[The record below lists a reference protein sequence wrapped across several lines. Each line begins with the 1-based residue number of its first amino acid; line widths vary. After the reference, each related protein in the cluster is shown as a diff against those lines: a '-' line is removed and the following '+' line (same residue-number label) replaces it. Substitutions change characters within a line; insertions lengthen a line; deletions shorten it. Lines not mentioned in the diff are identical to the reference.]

1 MNKVWLSLLVL
12 SIVALLFVDPSGV
25 LLGLTNASNK
35 AVKLSLELC
44 AIYAVW
50 IGIFSIME
58 QTGISKWF
66 SKILS
71 PFVNLIFGKKNISEK
86 SRTYISM
93 SMSANMLGMGGAA
106 TPLGIKAMESL
117 QEDNKNKDEVS
128 YPMTMLIIIS
138 STVLQFL
145 PTSIMGLMSSSGSK
159 NPTSIIL
166 PAILTSICSSVVGII
181 LVKLWHLISSKRKKR
196 KWAHISFQ
204 SFLFYSLFI
213 VL

>member
-1 MNKVWLSLLVL
+1 MNKVWLALLSF
-12 SIVALLFVDPSGV
+12 SIIALLFIDPGGV

-44 AIYAVW
+44 AIYAIW
-50 IGIFSIME
+50 MGIFSIME
-58 QTGISKWF
+58 QTGIAKWF

-71 PFVNLIFGKKNISEK
+71 PIVNLIFGKKNISEK
-86 SRTYISM
+86 SRTYICL
-93 SMSANMLGMGGAA
+93 SMSANMLGMGGAS

-117 QEDNKNKDEVS
+117 QEDNKNKDVVS

-145 PTSIMGLMSSSGSK
+145 PTSIMGLMSSAGSK
-159 NPTSIIL
+159 NPSAIIF

-181 LVKLWHLISSKRKKR
+181 LVKLCHLFSIKRKKN
-196 KWAHISFQ
+196 K
-204 SFLFYSLFI
+204 
-213 VL
+213 

>member
-12 SIVALLFVDPSGV
+12 SIVALLFVDPGGV

-71 PFVNLIFGKKNISEK
+71 PFVNLIFFKKNISEK

-159 NPTSIIL
+159 KPTSIIL

-196 KWAHISFQ
+196 K
-204 SFLFYSLFI
+204 
-213 VL
+213 

>member
-1 MNKVWLSLLVL
+1 MNKVWLVLLSF
-12 SIVALLFVDPSGV
+12 SIIALMFIDPGGV

-50 IGIFSIME
+50 MGIFSIME
-58 QTGISKWF
+58 QTGLAKWF

-71 PFVNLIFGKKNISEK
+71 PLVNLIFGKKNISEK

-117 QEDNKNKDEVS
+117 QEDNNNSDTVS

-159 NPTSIIL
+159 NPSAIIL

-181 LVKLWHLISSKRKKR
+181 LVKLCHFISNKRKKH
-196 KWAHISFQ
+196 K
-204 SFLFYSLFI
+204 
-213 VL
+213 

>member
-1 MNKVWLSLLVL
+1 MNKVWLVILSL
-12 SIVALLFVDPSGV
+12 SIIALLFIDPGGV
-25 LLGLTNASNK
+25 LLSLTTASNK

-50 IGIFSIME
+50 VGIFSIME
-58 QTGISKWF
+58 QTGIAKWF

-117 QEDNKNKDEVS
+117 QEDNPDKDKVS
-128 YPMTMLIIIS
+128 YPMVMLIIIS

-145 PTSIMGLMSSSGSK
+145 PTSIMGLMSTAGSK
-159 NPTSIIL
+159 NPSAIIL
-166 PAILTSICSSVVGII
+166 PSILTSICSTFVGIV
-181 LVKLWHLISSKRKKR
+181 LVKLWNLLSTKRR
-196 KWAHISFQ
+196 KHK
-204 SFLFYSLFI
+204 
-213 VL
+213 

>member
-1 MNKVWLSLLVL
+1 MNKVWLTILTL
-12 SIVALLFVDPSGV
+12 SIIALLFIDPSGV

-50 IGIFSIME
+50 IGIFSILE

-71 PFVNLIFGKKNISEK
+71 PIINLIFGKKNISDK

-117 QEDNKNKDEVS
+117 
-128 YPMTMLIIIS
+128 
-138 STVLQFL
+138 
-145 PTSIMGLMSSSGSK
+145 
-159 NPTSIIL
+159 
-166 PAILTSICSSVVGII
+166 
-181 LVKLWHLISSKRKKR
+181 
-196 KWAHISFQ
+196 
-204 SFLFYSLFI
+204 
-213 VL
+213 

>member
-12 SIVALLFVDPSGV
+12 SIVALLFVDPGGV

-159 NPTSIIL
+159 NPTSIII

-196 KWAHISFQ
+196 K
-204 SFLFYSLFI
+204 
-213 VL
+213 

>member
-1 MNKVWLSLLVL
+1 MNKVWLVLLSF
-12 SIVALLFVDPSGV
+12 SIIALMFVDPGGV

-159 NPTSIIL
+159 KPTSIIL

-196 KWAHISFQ
+196 K
-204 SFLFYSLFI
+204 
-213 VL
+213 

>member
-1 MNKVWLSLLVL
+1 MNKVWLSILTL
-12 SIVALLFVDPSGV
+12 SIIALLFMDPGGV

-50 IGIFSIME
+50 IGIFSILE

-71 PFVNLIFGKKNISEK
+71 PFVNLIFGKKNLSEK

-117 QEDNKNKDEVS
+117 QEINENKDTVS
-128 YPMTMLIIIS
+128 EPMTMLIIIS

-145 PTSIMGLMSSSGSK
+145 PTSIIGLMSSSGSK
-159 NPTSIIL
+159 NPTAIIL
-166 PAILTSICSSVVGII
+166 PSILTSLCSSIVGII
-181 LVKLWHLISSKRKKR
+181 LVKLWHFISSKRKKQ
-196 KWAHISFQ
+196 K
-204 SFLFYSLFI
+204 
-213 VL
+213 

>member
-1 MNKVWLSLLVL
+1 MNKVWLVLLSF
-12 SIVALLFVDPSGV
+12 SIIALMFIDPGGV

-50 IGIFSIME
+50 MGIFSIME
-58 QTGISKWF
+58 QTGLAKWF

-71 PFVNLIFGKKNISEK
+71 PLVNLIFGKKNISEK

-117 QEDNKNKDEVS
+117 QEDNNNRDTVS

-159 NPTSIIL
+159 NPSAIIL

-181 LVKLWHLISSKRKKR
+181 LVKLFHFISSKRKKH
-196 KWAHISFQ
+196 K
-204 SFLFYSLFI
+204 
-213 VL
+213 

>member
-1 MNKVWLSLLVL
+1 MNKVWLVLLSF
-12 SIVALLFVDPSGV
+12 SIIALMFIDPGSV

-50 IGIFSIME
+50 MGIFSIME
-58 QTGISKWF
+58 QTGLAKWF

-71 PFVNLIFGKKNISEK
+71 PLVNLIFGKKNISEK

-117 QEDNKNKDEVS
+117 QEDNNNRDTVS

-159 NPTSIIL
+159 NPSAIIL

-181 LVKLWHLISSKRKKR
+181 LVKLCHFISSKRKKH
-196 KWAHISFQ
+196 K
-204 SFLFYSLFI
+204 
-213 VL
+213 

>member
-1 MNKVWLSLLVL
+1 MNKVWLSLLLL
-12 SIVALLFVDPSGV
+12 SIAILLFVDPSGV
-25 LLGLTNASNK
+25 LLGLTTASNK

-50 IGIFSIME
+50 IGIFSILE

-71 PFVNLIFGKKNISEK
+71 PIVNLIFGKKNISEK

-93 SMSANMLGMGGAA
+93 SMSANMLGMGGAS

-117 QEDNKNKDEVS
+117 QEENKNKEEVS

-145 PTSIMGLMSSSGSK
+145 PTSIMGLMSASNSK
-159 NPTSIIL
+159 NPSAIIL
-166 PAILTSICSSVVGII
+166 PSILTSVCSSIVGII
-181 LVKLWHLISSKRKKR
+181 LVKLWHFISSKRKKQ
-196 KWAHISFQ
+196 K
-204 SFLFYSLFI
+204 
-213 VL
+213 

>member
-12 SIVALLFVDPSGV
+12 SIVALLFVDPGGV

-196 KWAHISFQ
+196 K
-204 SFLFYSLFI
+204 
-213 VL
+213 

>member
-1 MNKVWLSLLVL
+1 MNKVWLTILTL
-12 SIVALLFVDPSGV
+12 SIIALLFIDPSGV

-50 IGIFSIME
+50 IGIFSILE

-71 PFVNLIFGKKNISEK
+71 PIINLIFGKKNISDK

-117 QEDNKNKDEVS
+117 QEDNPNKDQVS

-145 PTSIMGLMSSSGSK
+145 PTSIMGLMSSSGSE
-159 NPTSIIL
+159 NPSAIIL
-166 PAILTSICSSVVGII
+166 PAILTSICSSIVGII
-181 LVKLWHLISSKRKKR
+181 LVKLWHAITSKRKKR
-196 KWAHISFQ
+196 K
-204 SFLFYSLFI
+204 
-213 VL
+213 

>member
-12 SIVALLFVDPSGV
+12 SIVALLFVDPGGV

-86 SRTYISM
+86 SR
-93 SMSANMLGMGGAA
+93 
-106 TPLGIKAMESL
+106 
-117 QEDNKNKDEVS
+117 
-128 YPMTMLIIIS
+128 
-138 STVLQFL
+138 
-145 PTSIMGLMSSSGSK
+145 
-159 NPTSIIL
+159 
-166 PAILTSICSSVVGII
+166 
-181 LVKLWHLISSKRKKR
+181 
-196 KWAHISFQ
+196 
-204 SFLFYSLFI
+204 
-213 VL
+213 

>member
-12 SIVALLFVDPSGV
+12 SIVALLFVDPGGV

-159 NPTSIIL
+159 NPTLIIL

-196 KWAHISFQ
+196 K
-204 SFLFYSLFI
+204 
-213 VL
+213 

>member
-12 SIVALLFVDPSGV
+12 SIVALLFVDPGGV

-145 PTSIMGLMSSSGSK
+145 PTSTMGLMSSSGSK

-196 KWAHISFQ
+196 K
-204 SFLFYSLFI
+204 
-213 VL
+213 

>member
-1 MNKVWLSLLVL
+1 
-12 SIVALLFVDPSGV
+12 
-25 LLGLTNASNK
+25 
-35 AVKLSLELC
+35 
-44 AIYAVW
+44 
-50 IGIFSIME
+50 
-58 QTGISKWF
+58 
-66 SKILS
+66 
-71 PFVNLIFGKKNISEK
+71 
-86 SRTYISM
+86 M

-196 KWAHISFQ
+196 K
-204 SFLFYSLFI
+204 
-213 VL
+213 

>member
-1 MNKVWLSLLVL
+1 MNKVWLVLL
-12 SIVALLFVDPSGV
+12 SISIIVLMFFDPGGV

-50 IGIFSIME
+50 VGIFSIME
-58 QTGISKWF
+58 QTGIAKWF

-71 PFVNLIFGKKNISEK
+71 PFVNLIFGKKNISDK

-117 QEDNKNKDEVS
+117 QEDNKNKDTVS

-145 PTSIMGLMSSSGSK
+145 PTSIMGLMSSAGSK
-159 NPTSIIL
+159 NPSAIII
-166 PAILTSICSSVVGII
+166 PAILTSICSSVVGIC
-181 LVKLWHLISSKRKKR
+181 LVKLCHYISSKRKKR
-196 KWAHISFQ
+196 K
-204 SFLFYSLFI
+204 
-213 VL
+213 

>member
-1 MNKVWLSLLVL
+1 MNKVWLSILTL
-12 SIVALLFVDPSGV
+12 SIIALLFMDPGGV

-50 IGIFSIME
+50 IGIFSILE

-71 PFVNLIFGKKNISEK
+71 PIVNLIFGKKNLSEK

-93 SMSANMLGMGGAA
+93 SMSANMLGMGGAS

-117 QEDNKNKDEVS
+117 QELNENKDTVS
-128 YPMTMLIIIS
+128 EAMTMLIIVS

-145 PTSIMGLMSSSGSK
+145 PTSIIGLMSSSGSK
-159 NPTSIIL
+159 NPTAIIL
-166 PAILTSICSSVVGII
+166 PSILTSICSSIIGII
-181 LVKLWHLISSKRKKR
+181 LVKVWHRISSKRKKR
-196 KWAHISFQ
+196 K
-204 SFLFYSLFI
+204 
-213 VL
+213 

>member
-12 SIVALLFVDPSGV
+12 SIVALLFVDPGGV

-181 LVKLWHLISSKRKKR
+181 LVKLWHLIPSKRKKR
-196 KWAHISFQ
+196 K
-204 SFLFYSLFI
+204 
-213 VL
+213 